1 MKRALIVSNTSG
13 LVTLFLKND
22 VELLLKKNYVID
34 VACNTEFPDSN
45 TEEFFDK
52 YCDKVFHVPFPIRNL
67 DLNLIW
73 KSYKDLINILK
84 HTQYDLLHCHSTIAA
99 VLARQSGIKYR
110 KNGMRVMY
118 TSHGFPF
125 YSGNHGRKAKF
136 FKKIEN
142 YYSRYTD
149 GIITICKEDYENA
162 IKMKCKNV
170 TMMHG
175 VGVNVERFMNIS
187 IDRSAYRENLG
198 FASTDKV
205 ILSIGELNTN
215 KNHQIVIR
223 AISEL
228 NDPDIVYAICG
239 REVTELGKKN
249 ELKLL
254 ADELNVRLAF
264 LGFRKDIAQICHSVE
279 IGALPSFK
287 EGLGLSG
294 IEMLASG
301 IPVVGSNRQGIK
313 DYIVDGVTGYL
324 ADPEDSSLFAVS
336 IQKCFALLNDNNIK
350 NNCIRKSQHFNIEQA
365 RETIQKIYQVIGV

>member
-110 KNGMRVMY
+110 KNGMKVMY

-125 YSGNHGRKAKF
+125 YSGNHGRKANF

-162 IKMKCKNV
+162 VKMKCKNV

-187 IDRSAYRENLG
+187 IDRSAYRESLG
-198 FASTDKV
+198 FASRDKV

-239 REVTELGKKN
+239 REVTELGKKS

-254 ADELNVRLAF
+254 ADELNVRLIF

-324 ADPEDSSLFAVS
+324 ADPNDVDSFVSAIKKTILLAQREDAKKRCKEFSKLFDA
-336 IQKCFALLNDNNIK
+336 
-350 NNCIRKSQHFNIEQA
+350 EQA
-365 RETIQKIYQVIGV
+365 YKIIKQAYEILEV

>member
-22 VELLLKKNYVID
+22 VELLLEKNYVID
-34 VACNTEFPDSN
+34 VACNTEFSDSN

-73 KSYKDLINILK
+73 KSYKDLTNILK
-84 HTQYDLLHCHSTIAA
+84 HNQYDLLHCHSTIAA
-99 VLARQSGIKYR
+99 VLARQSGVKYR
-110 KNGMRVMY
+110 KKGMKVVY

-125 YSGNHGRKAKF
+125 YSGNFGKKAKL

-142 YYSRYTD
+142 YYSKFTD
-149 GIITICKEDYENA
+149 GIITVCNEDYESA
-162 IKMKCKNV
+162 LKMKCRNV

-175 VGVNVERFMNIS
+175 VGVDVKKFMNIS
-187 IDRSAYRENLG
+187 IDRNAYRESLG
-198 FASTDKV
+198 FAATDKV

-228 NDPDIVYAICG
+228 NDPEIVYAICG
-239 REVTELGKKN
+239 REVTESGKKN

-254 ADELNVRLAF
+254 ADELNVRLIF

-324 ADPEDSSLFAVS
+324 ADPKDSSSFAVS
-336 IQKCFALLNDNNIK
+336 IQKCLALINDNNIK